1 MRQSIKAGFAY
12 FLLAFGMGFALG
24 IMRTVFV
31 APVLGET
38 FAVALEL
45 PIILVFAWFICRWLT
60 RQFLVPARLS
70 ARALMGIFA
79 FALLM
84 MGEVAISIL
93 LAGRSLAEHVLLY
106 LEASHILGLAGQIAF
121 ALFPVLQILTARS
134 ASTEGEARR

>member
-106 LEASHILGLAGQIAF
+106 REASHILGLAGQIAF